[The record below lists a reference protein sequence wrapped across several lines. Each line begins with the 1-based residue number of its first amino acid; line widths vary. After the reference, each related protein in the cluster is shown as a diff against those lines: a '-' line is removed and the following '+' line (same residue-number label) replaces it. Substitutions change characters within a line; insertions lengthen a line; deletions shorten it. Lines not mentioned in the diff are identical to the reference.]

1 MIYKWSHYFGLS
13 LGLHWL
19 ELFLSYDHM
28 SVKKLDLNVENI
40 MGIFETNEKEMK
52 NVNLKFSLFL

>member
-28 SVKKLDLNVENI
+28 SVKKLDLNVKTI
-40 MGIFETNEKEMK
+40 VGIFETNEKEMK
-52 NVNLKFSLFL
+52 SVNL